1 MQNIVYSQSHG
12 KLKLELSQLSF
23 NFLTSHLQVK
33 GANLV
38 STDSATAAASY
49 RIVFG
54 KLSVRVGSF
63 WPLLFKDEIS
73 IDSIEVEHPQITVTQ
88 WRADTAKKKNI
99 AELSIPRQMGRL
111 YNSMLDGL
119 EAFDIHR
126 ILISNASLR
135 LVNKINGGEE
145 PVYIS
150 NINFSLVRT
159 SRAAGRRDEYI
170 PDERSVDLTTINQDI
185 ALPGGRHRLAFRR
198 FSLNLFNKRIQL
210 DSCTVTAATGVTAK
224 QCTHIR

>member
-54 KLSVRVGSF
+54 KLSVCVGSF

-88 WRADTAKKKNI
+88 WRADTAKKKEHCRTI
-99 AELSIPRQMGRL
+99 YPPA
-111 YNSMLDGL
+111 
-119 EAFDIHR
+119 
-126 ILISNASLR
+126 
-135 LVNKINGGEE
+135 NG
-145 PVYIS
+145 P
-150 NINFSLVRT
+150 
-159 SRAAGRRDEYI
+159 
-170 PDERSVDLTTINQDI
+170 
-185 ALPGGRHRLAFRR
+185 AL
-198 FSLNLFNKRIQL
+198 
-210 DSCTVTAATGVTAK
+210 
-224 QCTHIR
+224 